1 MLLETVVVA
10 DEAGTTR
17 LAEDVAAILAPGD
30 VIALSGDLG
39 MGKSAFARALL
50 RALAAD
56 DVLEV
61 PSPTFTLV
69 QTYETRR
76 LAVAH
81 FDLYRLGD
89 AGELDEIGFDEAI
102 RAGAALVEW
111 PDRAAGRLPRGTVH
125 VTISPGE
132 ACDGRVFRFEGDDA
146 GFAARFARSRRV
158 RALLDAAGLAGARR
172 RHVQGDAS
180 ARSHE
185 RATAPDGRS
194 LMVMTWPKR
203 PAQPPLLDGLSYPDL
218 VHVTDDPLKFV
229 AVSALLEA
237 RGFRAPVVRAY
248 DPDHRLL
255 VQDDLGAEG
264 ILADGRPVPE
274 RYLAAAELLA
284 EKDAET
290 WPDVAPLPDGGG
302 VAIPAFD
309 TRAMTVELSLA
320 PDWYV
325 RHVSGADCPPEDRT
339 EFVALWAP
347 LVGRLQRAERGLVL
361 RDVHSP
367 NLTWLG
373 GSDRRRRLGLID
385 HQDAMIGPAVYDLT
399 SLATD
404 VRVDVPPELAAAIR
418 DRYCAV
424 RAERGPYDRAAFD
437 EAFALVSAQRNTKIL
452 GGFARSAVRDGKTTY
467 LGHLPRVRRL
477 LAEALEHPV
486 LAPLKLWYERR
497 GFLP

>member
-180 ARSHE
+180 ARS
-185 RATAPDGRS
+185 
-194 LMVMTWPKR
+194 
-203 PAQPPLLDGLSYPDL
+203 
-218 VHVTDDPLKFV
+218 
-229 AVSALLEA
+229 
-237 RGFRAPVVRAY
+237 
-248 DPDHRLL
+248 
-255 VQDDLGAEG
+255 
-264 ILADGRPVPE
+264 
-274 RYLAAAELLA
+274 
-284 EKDAET
+284 
-290 WPDVAPLPDGGG
+290 
-302 VAIPAFD
+302 
-309 TRAMTVELSLA
+309 
-320 PDWYV
+320 
-325 RHVSGADCPPEDRT
+325 
-339 EFVALWAP
+339 
-347 LVGRLQRAERGLVL
+347 
-361 RDVHSP
+361 
-367 NLTWLG
+367 
-373 GSDRRRRLGLID
+373 
-385 HQDAMIGPAVYDLT
+385 
-399 SLATD
+399 
-404 VRVDVPPELAAAIR
+404 
-418 DRYCAV
+418 
-424 RAERGPYDRAAFD
+424 
-437 EAFALVSAQRNTKIL
+437 
-452 GGFARSAVRDGKTTY
+452 
-467 LGHLPRVRRL
+467 
-477 LAEALEHPV
+477 
-486 LAPLKLWYERR
+486 
-497 GFLP
+497 